1 MKALDLI
8 QLIQYTIDVKNID
21 IKITS
26 KQSIYLELAEK
37 IESLI
42 KLGVYK
48 ENEKL
53 PSCRKLGV
61 QLGVSPN
68 TIERVY
74 SLLEERGVIYTLP
87 KKGIFVKGSQSKY
100 TFQTEII
107 NTLKHFK
114 ENNVTKEEL
123 EEYINI
129 VYKEGEKDDC
139 DK

>member
-1 MKALDLI
+1 MV
-8 QLIQYTIDVKNID
+8 QLLQYNISVKDMD
-21 IKITS
+21 IKITT

-68 TIERVY
+68 TVERVY
-74 SLLEERGVIYTLP
+74 SLLEERGVIYSLP

-100 TFQTEII
+100 AFQNEII
-107 NTLKHFK
+107 RTLEHFK
-114 ENNVTKEEL
+114 ENNVTQEEL
-123 EEYINI
+123 EEYIKY
-129 VYKEGEKDDC
+129 VYKGKGSDNND
-139 DK
+139 